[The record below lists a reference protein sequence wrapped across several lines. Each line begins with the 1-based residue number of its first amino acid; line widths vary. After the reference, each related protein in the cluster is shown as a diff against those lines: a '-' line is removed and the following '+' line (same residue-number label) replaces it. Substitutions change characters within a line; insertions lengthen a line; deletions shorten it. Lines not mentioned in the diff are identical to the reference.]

1 MSSPSPAGRQLQL
14 YISTPQACDYLTD
27 RQSQNIFISPDV
39 TVTPSIYEYLISIG
53 FRRSGQHTYRPH
65 CPSCRACISS
75 RVDVQTF
82 NASKSQR
89 RVLTKNKDLSVSS
102 VQSIFSTEH
111 YELYCRYQA
120 FKHPGG
126 SMESFGENEYEE
138 FLCQS
143 FGNSLMFETRLGEK
157 LLAVSVTDIF
167 GDALSAV
174 YTFFD
179 PEYSARSLG
188 TFSILQQ
195 IKATQNRGKRHLYL
209 GYYIKNSVKMAYK
222 TNFMPLEMLIEGK
235 WRRYT
240 KDDELPDQSASL
252 DSPITF

>member
-1 MSSPSPAGRQLQL
+1 
-14 YISTPQACDYLTD
+14 
-27 RQSQNIFISPDV
+27 
-39 TVTPSIYEYLISIG
+39 
-53 FRRSGQHTYRPH
+53 
-65 CPSCRACISS
+65 
-75 RVDVQTF
+75 VDVQTF

-157 LLAVSVTDIF
+157 L
-167 GDALSAV
+167 
-174 YTFFD
+174 
-179 PEYSARSLG
+179 
-188 TFSILQQ
+188 
-195 IKATQNRGKRHLYL
+195 
-209 GYYIKNSVKMAYK
+209 
-222 TNFMPLEMLIEGK
+222 
-235 WRRYT
+235 
-240 KDDELPDQSASL
+240 
-252 DSPITF
+252 